1 MQFKTIVHYLFI
13 SEITMKRIGLL
24 CSGADAPGM
33 NAFIRSVIRSAEAK
47 KIELIGI
54 SQGFKGLVEEQFKL
68 VTRMDTAN
76 IVGTGGTILKTGVYE
91 PFMDQANRTIA
102 ALNLKKAGID
112 GLIGCGGIGL
122 LKVLH
127 ALAKEHNISVV
138 GAPATIDND
147 IYGTDYTIGYD
158 TALNTAADAID
169 RIRDTAESEGNVYI
183 IEVMGSEA
191 GYIAINVGIGCG
203 AEYIAIPETITN
215 IPDLH
220 RRITTRQKNKRYI
233 IVIGEGD
240 EVGGGIDLANI
251 LKDSYNIDSR
261 VAVLGALQKGG
272 RPSIADRV
280 LASRLGSAAIDAM
293 LSGNVN
299 AMVGVVNGTIQHTPL
314 PMTFD
319 RKKILPDYLVSL
331 SDLLA

>member
-1 MQFKTIVHYLFI
+1 L
-13 SEITMKRIGLL
+13 
-24 CSGADAPGM
+24 
-33 NAFIRSVIRSAEAK
+33 
-47 KIELIGI
+47 
-54 SQGFKGLVEEQFKL
+54 
-68 VTRMDTAN
+68 
-76 IVGTGGTILKTGVYE
+76 
-91 PFMDQANRTIA
+91 DQANRTIA

-112 GLIGCGGIGL
+112 GLIGCGGTGT
-122 LKVLH
+122 LKGLH

-240 EVGGGIDLANI
+240 EVGGGIDLAKI